1 MVVFITN
8 EIIHGCISIV
18 VLALR
23 LSSFSIEIMILS
35 ELEKSLLF
43 IFSSTLIKPLLGSD
57 GESIGDH
64 YHRDVVLQ
72 FHFQPDQEY
81 LNDFANRHD
90 LVYHSKILDQYYKF
104 VNKRVRRRN

>member
-1 MVVFITN
+1 M
-8 EIIHGCISIV
+8 
-18 VLALR
+18 
-23 LSSFSIEIMILS
+23 MILT

-43 IFSSTLIKPLLGSD
+43 IFSSTLIKPLLGN
-57 GESIGDH
+57 GH

-81 LNDFANRHD
+81 LNEFANRHD

-104 VNKRVRRRN
+104 VNKKVRRRNGLKMMKLNCSSTLESQHQKLC